1 MIIPYLHNVINDHKA
16 PMELKDNSRI
26 KTQGEWKIQESMQAN
41 CISSKVTWQTRIM
54 HIWSDNEEIMMGSE
68 KDDIIT
74 ESFKYFLENNQKEK
88 QSINGSEL
96 IFQSVDL

>member
-1 MIIPYLHNVINDHKA
+1 
-16 PMELKDNSRI
+16 
-26 KTQGEWKIQESMQAN
+26 
-41 CISSKVTWQTRIM
+41 M

-74 ESFKYFLENNQKEK
+74 ELFKYFLENNQKGK

>member
-1 MIIPYLHNVINDHKA
+1 
-16 PMELKDNSRI
+16 
-26 KTQGEWKIQESMQAN
+26 
-41 CISSKVTWQTRIM
+41 M